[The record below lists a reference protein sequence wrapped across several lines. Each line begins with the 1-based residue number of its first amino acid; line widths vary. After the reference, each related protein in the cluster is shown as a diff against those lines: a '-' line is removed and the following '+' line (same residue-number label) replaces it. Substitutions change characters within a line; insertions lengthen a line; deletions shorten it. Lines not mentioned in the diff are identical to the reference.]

1 MDKVRVGI
9 IGSGFV
15 SQVHA
20 EAFLEVPEAEI
31 VASCGADPVGAVEFA
46 RKWKIPASTTDY
58 RQLLERKDIDMVVV
72 GVPNHLHR
80 EIVVAAAEAGKHI
93 VIEKPLAHTLEAG
106 RAMME
111 ACREHRVKLM
121 YAETICFSPKY
132 ARAKQLVEEGAIG
145 KMYMTKQGAKHSG
158 PPSDWFCDIERAGG
172 GVIMD
177 MGCHGIEWSR
187 WMYGKPQVKSVVAH
201 CQHVFHERTKGEDNS
216 VIILE
221 FEGGGISVLED
232 CWVRH
237 GGMDDRIEL
246 YGTSGVIYCDLLH
259 GSSMETYSVNGYGY
273 AVEKSGDT
281 KGWTFTVFEEAHL
294 YGFPHEMRHFTQC
307 VLNDQ
312 SARET
317 GEDGVATLEIIYAAY
332 ESSGTG
338 RRVNWPYEPKDPAAI
353 PVNLWLRASE
363 QGGICSLAKVASAK
377 EADRSELKI

>member
-31 VASCGADPVGAVEFA
+31 VASCGADPPGAVEFA

-58 RQLLERKDIDMVVV
+58 HQLLERKDIDMVLV

-106 RAMME
+106 RAMVE

-145 KMYMTKQGAKHSG
+145 KMYMTKQGEKHSG
-158 PPSDWFCDIERAGG
+158 PHSEWFYDIERAGG

-187 WMYGKPQVKSVVAH
+187 WMYGKTKVKSVVAH

-237 GGMDDRIEL
+237 GGMDV
-246 YGTSGVIYCDLLH
+246 G
-259 GSSMETYSVNGYGY
+259 
-273 AVEKSGDT
+273 
-281 KGWTFTVFEEAHL
+281 AHL
-294 YGFPHEMRHFTQC
+294 KT
-307 VLNDQ
+307 
-312 SARET
+312 
-317 GEDGVATLEIIYAAY
+317 
-332 ESSGTG
+332 
-338 RRVNWPYEPKDPAAI
+338 
-353 PVNLWLRASE
+353 
-363 QGGICSLAKVASAK
+363 
-377 EADRSELKI
+377 